1 MMKASEENNTSRI
14 EELNNADYLTQV
26 LRCVFENATNAI
38 AVLKGESLFMSNPSF
53 NVLFGFKKNDDLR
66 NRSILQ
72 FISPVH
78 QENFRL
84 KLLFTSHNGLIS
96 EGYET
101 KGFRKDLSEFS
112 IEVNIKVEEISGQS
126 LTILTII
133 DNTEKKHVHD
143 QINKLSRVV
152 DQSSSIII
160 ITDPE
165 GRIEYTNPKFTE
177 VTGYFFEE
185 VYGKTTNFLKSGHTK
200 DDEYKDLWKSI
211 LAGND
216 WRGEF
221 KNKKKN
227 GEYYWESAT
236 ITPIKNENGDISHIL
251 AIKEDITSKKEME
264 LELKRA
270 LDSSEEAS
278 KLKSTLLS
286 NMSHELR
293 TPLTGIIGFASLLR
307 EEVDEQDH
315 VEIVDKI
322 LKSGKRL
329 LVTLNS
335 ILNLSEIE
343 SGSFPINIT
352 EFNLATYTKYFL
364 TNFDRTA
371 TEKNLSF
378 NIDIVDEDIN
388 AVCDENLFKQ
398 ILMHLVDNAIKFT
411 QEGGID
417 IQVSSTVDRY
427 NNLHAVVKI
436 VDTGIGITKDDQY
449 KIFREFRQ
457 LSEGIRRNFE
467 GSGLGLSVAK
477 KMAKL
482 MKGDI
487 TVESDFGK
495 GSTFSIILPGNR
507 KSKDIS
513 NFTLAHQPNKNS
525 VIPSA
530 YKKDIKIK
538 VTEELPHVLSIE
550 DNLLNS
556 ELVTLFLKKIC
567 KVDSANDYNRAIEKI
582 HKNVY
587 SAVLIDINLG
597 SGPSGIDIAK
607 EIKQLDGYKKTPLI
621 AITGYALLRDE
632 KKLLDEG
639 FNYYLAK
646 PYEKEDLINVI
657 QKAIK

>member
-1 MMKASEENNTSRI
+1 MKNTEGNMSSRSNQSDTK
-14 EELNNADYLTQV
+14 EKLTGIF
-26 LRCVFENATNAI
+26 RSVFENSNDAI
-38 AVLKGESLFMSNPSF
+38 VILKRESIYLCNPAF
-53 NVLFGFKKNDDLR
+53 NQLFGYKKNDDLR

-72 FISPVH
+72 FISPTH

-84 KLLFTSHNGLIS
+84 KLLYTTHNGLHS

-112 IEVNIKVEEISGQS
+112 IDVNIKIETLFEEPLS
-126 LTILTII
+126 ILTIKDI
-133 DNTEKKHVHD
+133 TEKIYVHD

-152 DQSSSIII
+152 DQSSSMII

-177 VTGYFFEE
+177 VTGYYFEE
-185 VYGKTTNFLKSGHTK
+185 VYGKTTNFLKSGHTT
-200 DDEYKDLWKSI
+200 DEEYKEIWKRLIS
-211 LAGND
+211 GKE

-221 KNKKKN
+221 KNKKKS

-236 ITPIKNENGDISHIL
+236 ITPIKNENGDISHLL
-251 AIKEDITSKKEME
+251 AIKENITSKKEME

-270 LDSSEEAS
+270 LDSAEEAS

-335 ILNLSEIE
+335 VLNLSEIE

-352 EFNLATYTKYFL
+352 EFNIATYTKYFL
-364 TNFDRTA
+364 TNYDRTA
-371 TEKNLSF
+371 AEKNLTF
-378 NIDIVDEDIN
+378 DIEVLDEEIN
-388 AVCDENLFKQ
+388 ALCDENLFKQ
-398 ILMHLVDNAIKFT
+398 ILMHIVDNALKFT
-411 QEGGID
+411 PKGGIK
-417 IQVSSTVDRY
+417 IVVTSSIDRY
-427 NNLHAVVKI
+427 NNLHAVVKVI
-436 VDTGIGITKDDQY
+436 DTGIGITKDDQY
-449 KIFREFRQ
+449 KIFKEFRQ

-477 KMAKL
+477 KMVKL

-487 TVESDFGK
+487 SVESELGK
-495 GSTFSIILPGNR
+495 GSTFSIVLPGSR
-507 KSKDIS
+507 KNVDKS
-513 NFTLAHQPNKNS
+513 NFTLTHKPINITS
-525 VIPSA
+525 VPPRKRDYNLA
-530 YKKDIKIK
+530 E
-538 VTEELPHVLSIE
+538 EELPYILSIE

-556 ELVTLFLKKIC
+556 ELVTLFLKKVC
-567 KVDSANDYNRAIEKI
+567 KVDCAADYYQAMEKI
-582 HKNVY
+582 KRNKY
-587 SAVLIDINLG
+587 SAILVDINLG

-607 EIKQLDGYKKTPLI
+607 EIRSNIEFKNTPLI
-621 AITGYALLRDE
+621 AITGYALLKDE

-639 FNYYLAK
+639 FNYYIAK
-646 PYEKEDLINVI
+646 PYEKEDLINI
-657 QKAIK
+657 IEKAVKK

>member
-1 MMKASEENNTSRI
+1 MNNTEENKSSRPNQAGSKESI
-14 EELNNADYLTQV
+14 SDV
-26 LRCVFENATNAI
+26 FRSVFENSNDAI
-38 AVLKGESLFMSNPSF
+38 AILKGESIFLCNPSF
-53 NVLFGFKKNDDLR
+53 NLLFGYKKTNDLR

-72 FISPVH
+72 FISPTH

-84 KLLFTSHNGLIS
+84 KLLFTTHNGLQS

-112 IEVNIKVEEISGQS
+112 VEVNIKIETLLEEQLSIITVKDIS
-126 LTILTII
+126 
-133 DNTEKKHVHD
+133 EKIHIND

-152 DQSSSIII
+152 DQSSSMII
-160 ITDPE
+160 ITDLE

-185 VYGKTTNFLKSGHTK
+185 VYGKTTNFLKSGHTT
-200 DDEYKDLWKSI
+200 DDEYKEIWKRLI
-211 LAGND
+211 AGKD

-221 KNKKKN
+221 KNKRKN

-236 ITPIKNENGDISHIL
+236 ITPIKNENGDISHL
-251 AIKEDITSKKEME
+251 LSIKEDITSKKEME

-270 LDSSEEAS
+270 LDSAEEAS

-307 EEVDEQDH
+307 EEISEQDH
-315 VEIVDKI
+315 VEIIDKI

-329 LVTLNS
+329 LITLNS
-335 ILNLSEIE
+335 VLNLSEIE

-364 TNFDRTA
+364 TNYDRTA
-371 TEKNLSF
+371 AEKNLTF
-378 NIDIVDEDIN
+378 DIEILDEEIN
-388 AVCDENLFKQ
+388 ALCDENLFKQ
-398 ILMHLVDNAIKFT
+398 ILMHIVDNALKFT
-411 QEGGID
+411 PQGGIR
-417 IQVSSTVDRY
+417 IVITSSVDRY
-427 NNLHAVVKI
+427 NNLHAIIKVI
-436 VDTGIGITKDDQY
+436 DTGIGITKDDQY
-449 KIFREFRQ
+449 KIFKEFRQ

-477 KMAKL
+477 KMVKL

-487 TVESDFGK
+487 SVESDLGR
-495 GSTFSIILPGNR
+495 GSTFSIILPGSR
-507 KSKDIS
+507 KNLDKA
-513 NFTLAHQPNKNS
+513 NFTLAHKPIKNS
-525 VIPSA
+525 PPIKRSKIDIP
-530 YKKDIKIK
+530 KD
-538 VTEELPHVLSIE
+538 TLPNILSIE

-556 ELVTLFLKKIC
+556 ELVILFLRKIC
-567 KVDSANDYNRAIEKI
+567 KVDSAIDYNQAIEKI
-582 HKNVY
+582 NKNKY
-587 SAVLIDINLG
+587 DAILIDINLG

-607 EIKQLDGYKKTPLI
+607 EIRSKKDLKDTPLI
-621 AITGYALLRDE
+621 AITGYALLKDE

-639 FNYYLAK
+639 FNFYIAK
-646 PYEKEDLINVI
+646 PYEKDDLVNII
-657 QKAIK
+657 EKAIKKVE

>member
-1 MMKASEENNTSRI
+1 MKNTEGNMSSRSNQSDTK
-14 EELNNADYLTQV
+14 EKLTGIF
-26 LRCVFENATNAI
+26 RSVFENSNDAI
-38 AVLKGESLFMSNPSF
+38 VILKRESIYLCNPAF
-53 NVLFGFKKNDDLR
+53 NQLFGYKKNDDLR

-72 FISPVH
+72 FISPTH

-84 KLLFTSHNGLIS
+84 KLLYTTHNGLHS

-112 IEVNIKVEEISGQS
+112 IDVNIKIETLFEEPLS
-126 LTILTII
+126 ILTIKDI
-133 DNTEKKHVHD
+133 TEKIYVHD

-152 DQSSSIII
+152 DQSSSMII

-177 VTGYFFEE
+177 VTGYYFEE
-185 VYGKTTNFLKSGHTK
+185 VYGKTTNFLKSGHTT
-200 DDEYKDLWKSI
+200 DEEYKEIWKRLIS
-211 LAGND
+211 GKE

-221 KNKKKN
+221 KNKKKS

-236 ITPIKNENGDISHIL
+236 ITPIKNENGDISHLL

-270 LDSSEEAS
+270 LDSAEEAS

-335 ILNLSEIE
+335 VLNLSEIE

-352 EFNLATYTKYFL
+352 EFNIATYTKYFL
-364 TNFDRTA
+364 TNYDRTA
-371 TEKNLSF
+371 AEKNLTF
-378 NIDIVDEDIN
+378 DIEVLDEEIN
-388 AVCDENLFKQ
+388 ALCDENLFKQ
-398 ILMHLVDNAIKFT
+398 ILMHIVDNALKFT
-411 QEGGID
+411 PKGGIK
-417 IQVSSTVDRY
+417 IVVTSSIDRY
-427 NNLHAVVKI
+427 NNLHAVVKVI
-436 VDTGIGITKDDQY
+436 DTGIGITKDDQY
-449 KIFREFRQ
+449 KIFKEFRQ

-477 KMAKL
+477 KMVKL

-487 TVESDFGK
+487 SVESELGK
-495 GSTFSIILPGNR
+495 GSTFSIVLPGSR
-507 KSKDIS
+507 KNVDKS
-513 NFTLAHQPNKNS
+513 NFTLTHKPINITS
-525 VIPSA
+525 VPPRKRDYNLA
-530 YKKDIKIK
+530 E
-538 VTEELPHVLSIE
+538 EELPYILSIE

-556 ELVTLFLKKIC
+556 ELVTLFLKKVC
-567 KVDSANDYNRAIEKI
+567 KVDCAADYYQAMEKI
-582 HKNVY
+582 KRNKY
-587 SAVLIDINLG
+587 SAILVDINLG

-607 EIKQLDGYKKTPLI
+607 EIRSNIEFKNTPLI
-621 AITGYALLRDE
+621 AITGYALLKDE

-639 FNYYLAK
+639 FNYYIAK
-646 PYEKEDLINVI
+646 PYEKEDLINI
-657 QKAIK
+657 IEKAVKK